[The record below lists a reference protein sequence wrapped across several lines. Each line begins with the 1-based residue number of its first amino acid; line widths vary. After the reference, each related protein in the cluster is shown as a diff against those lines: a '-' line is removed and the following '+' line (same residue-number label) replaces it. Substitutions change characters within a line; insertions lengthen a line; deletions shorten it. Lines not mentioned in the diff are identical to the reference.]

1 MELIINAKRDGY
13 GTDQCGKT
21 LTVGDLIELLQQYDE
36 DTPVYIGNDAKSYGW
51 YTYGSIREYDI
62 CERGGEE
69 DDDE

>member
-13 GTDQCGKT
+13 GTDQVGST

-36 DTPVYIGNDAKSYGW
+36 DTPVYIGNDPKSYGW
-51 YTYGSIREYDI
+51 YTYGSIRECDI
-62 CERGGEE
+62 CERNGEE